1 LTKSLFTVT
10 IINGDKKVEFFE
22 KLKAKK
28 EAKKKKNK
36 ASRGQFEKIVV
47 SDRTLPVLNFYMFTS
62 KEEQKRF
69 VELAAMEE
77 LPELHYSEIDMEVFL
92 TTKKLKIKAAFN
104 DAFPKG
110 KFRIYKFEILEISEY
125 YI

>member
-1 LTKSLFTVT
+1 MTKSLFTVT
-10 IINGDKKVEFFE
+10 IISGDKKVEFFE
-22 KLKAKK
+22 KLKEKR
-28 EAKKKKNK
+28 EAKKKKNR

-47 SDRTLPVLNFYMFTS
+47 ADRTLPVLNFYMFTS

-69 VELAAMEE
+69 VELASMEE
-77 LPELHYSEIDMEVFL
+77 LPELHFSEVNMEVFL
-92 TTKKLKIKAAFN
+92 TTKKLAIKAKFE

-110 KFRIYKFEILEISEY
+110 KFKVYKFEILEINEY

>member
-1 LTKSLFTVT
+1 MTKSSFAVK
-10 IINGDKKVEFFE
+10 IINGDKKVEFFD
-22 KLKAKK
+22 KIKAKR
-28 EAKKKKNK
+28 EAKKKKNR

-47 SDRTLPVLNFYMFTS
+47 ADRTLPVLNFYMFTS

-69 VELAAMEE
+69 VELASMEE
-77 LPELHYSEIDMEVFL
+77 LPELHYSEVNMEVFL
-92 TTKKLKIKAAFN
+92 TTKKLAIKAKFE

-110 KFRIYKFEILEISEY
+110 KFKVYKFEILEISEY

>member
-1 LTKSLFTVT
+1 MTKSLFTVT
-10 IINGDKKVEFFE
+10 IISGDKKVEFFE
-22 KLKAKK
+22 KLKEKR
-28 EAKKKKNK
+28 EAKKKKNR

-47 SDRTLPVLNFYMFTS
+47 ADRTLPVLNFYMFTS

-69 VELAAMEE
+69 VELASMEE
-77 LPELHYSEIDMEVFL
+77 LPELHYSEVNMEVFL
-92 TTKKLKIKAAFN
+92 TTKKLAIKAKFE

-110 KFRIYKFEILEISEY
+110 KFKVYKFEILEINEY

>member
-1 LTKSLFTVT
+1 MTKTVFKGT
-10 IINGDKKVEFFE
+10 ILNGDNKVDFLKKFKE
-22 KLKAKK
+22 KR
-28 EAKKKKNK
+28 ESKKKKNK
-36 ASRGQFEKIVV
+36 ATRGQFEKIVV
-47 SDRTLPVLNFYMFTS
+47 ADRTLPVINFYLFSS
-62 KEEQKRF
+62 KEEQKRY

-77 LPELHYSEIDMEVFL
+77 LPELHFSEIDMEVFL

-110 KFRIYKFEILEISEY
+110 KFRIYKFEILEINEY

>member
-1 LTKSLFTVT
+1 MEFL
-10 IINGDKKVEFFE
+10 DKI
-22 KLKAKK
+22 KAKR

-36 ASRGQFEKIVV
+36 SSRGQFEKISVGGK
-47 SDRTLPVLNFYMFTS
+47 TLPVLNFYMFFS

-69 VELAAMEE
+69 VELASVEE
-77 LPELHYSEIDMEVFL
+77 LPELHYSEVNMDVFL
-92 TTKKLKIKAAFN
+92 TTKKLAIKGKFE

-110 KFRIYKFEILEISEY
+110 KFKIYKFEILEISEY